1 MGTLI
6 QQLVRIYNELV
17 QTLWE
22 KIWYDVL
29 LLNVY
34 ISCNP
39 PIPLLGIYPRKP
51 LVHEHPKPHVRAFIT
66 KLMKN
71 IN

>member
-17 QTLWE
+17 QTLCE

-29 LLNVY
+29 FLNVY

-39 PIPLLGIYPRKP
+39 PIPLLVI
-51 LVHEHPKPHVRAFIT
+51 
-66 KLMKN
+66 
-71 IN
+71 